1 MKNKMKSILLYGFL
15 VLMASIT
22 TDVLAKGNDCG
33 EIPQELTEINRE
45 QAQQLLSN
53 YTQSQKQPCL
63 SGTWTDVP
71 YLTYLACLSRT
82 GLFSGMA
89 KNTKGCLFVI
99 WAVEMREG
107 ENVSYRYFA
116 LQSDLDCTDPG
127 RMSNGTCPNR
137 CP

>member
-1 MKNKMKSILLYGFL
+1 MKDKMKSVLFYGF
-15 VLMASIT
+15 VLAMIIVT
-22 TDVLAKGNDCG
+22 TDILAQGNDCG
-33 EIPQELTEINRE
+33 EMPQGLTEINRE
-45 QAQQLLSN
+45 QAQLLLSN
-53 YTQSQKQPCL
+53 YTQSQKLPCL
-63 SGTWTDVP
+63 SGTWTDAP

-89 KNTKGCLFVI
+89 QNSKGCLFVI

-116 LQSDLDCTDPG
+116 LQSDLDCSDPNRG
-127 RMSNGTCPNR
+127 GSGTCPTR